1 VPRSLSFKI
10 PNKKKNL
17 ALRTLF
23 TAKLS
28 EGKLRVVDSEKI
40 EEGKTKIVAKMIE
53 IYGEQLILFI
63 GDYQM
68 DANFL
73 RA

>member
-1 VPRSLSFKI
+1 M
-10 PNKKKNL
+10 
-17 ALRTLF
+17 